1 MILDVIYAILNN
13 DKLYPDFFDRLCHCF
28 GYSRICDDDIYPIE
42 ITNLAEAFRPNFEES
57 ANMIVR
63 REASIIFLFRLAS
76 AIFELVIPCSKSI
89 PSTPKKSL
97 EQVICSKS
105 CEV

>member
-1 MILDVIYAILNN
+1 MISSIPISSIDCAIALDIPESVMMTSTRLRSQILP
-13 DKLYPDFFDRLCHCF
+13 KPL
-28 GYSRICDDDIYPIE
+28 
-42 ITNLAEAFRPNFEES
+42 RPNFEES

>member
-1 MILDVIYAILNN
+1 MISSIPISSIDCAIALDIPESVMMTSTRLRSQILP
-13 DKLYPDFFDRLCHCF
+13 KPL
-28 GYSRICDDDIYPIE
+28 
-42 ITNLAEAFRPNFEES
+42 RPNFEES

-105 CEV
+105 CEVNRQLQNKNFF